1 MTTTD
6 EDSGRT
12 GGQVP
17 VSRRPTGPDGLP
29 EVQSLEELAE
39 LARSRTPLYVRF
51 SSGPKVDAAGRSM
64 DHESGCELPGLSA
77 NPLDPEPWFDRPAE
91 HWVARQVV
99 QYAHLRQDE
108 RFAWVLTGEVVGR
121 GPDCEPLIGDV
132 QPVAVIPDH
141 VVRAARDLYEEVF
154 DVSDDGT

>member
-1 MTTTD
+1 MTMTQ
-6 EDSGRT
+6 DSGLT
-12 GGQVP
+12 GGEAS
-17 VSRRPTGPDGLP
+17 VSRRPDGPAGLP

-51 SSGPKVDAAGRSM
+51 SSGPEVDSAGRSR

-132 QPVAVIPDH
+132 QPVAAIPDH